1 MKLTEIHRVKSI
13 TKAEF
18 VKNYLKPQ
26 KPVVIENVIGDWPAY
41 DKWSLD
47 YIKEIAGDKE
57 VPLYD
62 DRPVTHEDGFN
73 QAHAT
78 MKMADYVDL
87 LKREPTNYRIFL
99 YNIMKEVPSLKKDF
113 SFPKIGLRLIKQI
126 PMVFFGGENSKVFMH
141 HDIDWA
147 NILHFHFH
155 GKKRCILFP
164 PDQTENLYKVPHSLI
179 TREDI
184 DFDHPDYEKFPVL
197 KKAEG
202 LVCDLK
208 HGETLYMP
216 EGYWH
221 YMKYVTPGFSMSL
234 RALPRKPK
242 HLLQAVYNVFIMRH
256 FDNLMRRRKGQAW
269 IDEKNERAIAETHK
283 KHGLV
288 V

>member
-26 KPVVIENVIGDWPAY
+26 KPVVIENLIGDWPAY

-208 HGETLYMP
+208 HGETLFMP